1 MKTFSALFATLLL
14 PLSLTAAEAS
24 ALFAR
29 SNLVAWCI
37 VPFDAKQRGPEERAA
52 MLERLGFKQF
62 AYDYRAEH
70 IPTFDA
76 ELEALKRHNVR
87 LVAWWFPTTLNDEA
101 RQSLA
106 TLQRHKLRQVQLW
119 VMGGGE
125 PTANAAEQTQRVA
138 HEAERIR
145 LIAEAAN
152 NIGCSVA
159 LFAWAGGPD
168 RGAELLQAVPF
179 AKRDSYILFE
189 FKVLTL
195 AAVMVYALL
204 RFTWAIRQ
212 FNLVSIL
219 IGAYSRENKS
229 PIIQQPDVEDAQLIT
244 RAARLNELAGTN
256 FTQGLRAYYY
266 AVPLLMWLAN
276 AWLLILGSLAI
287 TFASYYMEFR
297 SDTVKA
303 LSAEYNPEDSLI
315 KDTAP
320 GK

>member
-1 MKTFSALFATLLL
+1 MIPLTLLDGYAL
-14 PLSLTAAEAS
+14 AVWFSLWLFYLWFAERTAKNRVNLATGTQRYRRMWMQQAFHRENR
-24 ALFAR
+24 ALDAILVG
-29 SNLVAWCI
+29 NL
-37 VPFDAKQRGPEERAA
+37 
-52 MLERLGFKQF
+52 M
-62 AYDYRAEH
+62 H
-70 IPTFDA
+70 SSTF
-76 ELEALKRHNVR
+76 
-87 LVAWWFPTTLNDEA
+87 FSSTTL
-101 RQSLA
+101 
-106 TLQRHKLRQVQLW
+106 
-119 VMGGGE
+119 
-125 PTANAAEQTQRVA
+125 
-138 HEAERIR
+138 
-145 LIAEAAN
+145 LI
-152 NIGCSVA
+152 IGA

-229 PIIQQPDVEDAQLIT
+229 PIIQQPDAEDAQLIT

-315 KDTAP
+315 KDSAP
-320 GK
+320 GKKE